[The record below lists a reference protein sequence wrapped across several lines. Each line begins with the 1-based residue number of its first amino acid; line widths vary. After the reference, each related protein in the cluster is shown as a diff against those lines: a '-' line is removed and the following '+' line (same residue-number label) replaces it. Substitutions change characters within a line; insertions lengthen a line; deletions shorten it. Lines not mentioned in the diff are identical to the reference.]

1 VLTCVLDQK
10 PLNAF
15 SIVSKGWT
23 MKISMIAA
31 IAALALA
38 SGTAHAATY
47 VVSGQSDPFLAGA
60 SVGNSITWDTGDI
73 DSAGPQSPTAIAV
86 TAGETLTISYISGLV
101 SNGSCCAAV
110 GPTGG
115 SPTGSD
121 PFTATFTPLVTS
133 FPTAF
138 NLNSLLGLF
147 NGSSPSIF
155 EIGDG
160 GTFVAPAG
168 ATELYLGTADTYQYN
183 NNTGSFNVS
192 VTGVPEP
199 GTWAMMVVGLGIIG
213 AGLRFSRRKNVLGIA
228 AA

>member
-1 VLTCVLDQK
+1 
-10 PLNAF
+10 
-15 SIVSKGWT
+15 

-60 SVGNSITWDTGDI
+60 SVGNFITWDTGDI

-160 GTFVAPAG
+160 GT
-168 ATELYLGTADTYQYN
+168 LYLGTADTYQYN

-199 GTWAMMVVGLGIIG
+199 GTWAMMVVGLGMIG
-213 AGLRFSRRKNVLGIA
+213 AGLRASRRKNVLAIA